1 MNTKIERKIGGNRV
15 SKKLATPFRDLKY
28 RLPIA
33 LSASFLSL
41 ILIYFSQIMAIQF
54 LLVIVLFLI
63 IFLGVLEWCALL
75 EKKKIKPSRN
85 LLIGFSA
92 LFIMSS
98 YLQVL
103 GHPVGSFN
111 LFIVVVFSLCLA
123 LSCFRSVHQAI
134 FSIGS
139 NVLGIIFVVLPLSL
153 ILPIL
158 YPEGAEDGRLW
169 LIYLLAVTKLTDV
182 GGYFVGK
189 IWGKRKLAPHLS
201 PKKTIEGSIGGL
213 AFSMTTS
220 LLFCLFVK
228 LLGGNFTMSWMGS
241 ISMGFI
247 LGVMAQIGDL
257 TESLFKRDAQV
268 KDSNNIPGIG
278 GILDMFDS
286 LTFAIP
292 TLYLFMKIS

>member
-1 MNTKIERKIGGNRV
+1 MN
-15 SKKLATPFRDLKY
+15 KKLTTSFRDLKY

-33 LSASFLSL
+33 LSASAISL
-41 ILIYFSQIMAIQF
+41 ALIYFSQVMAMQF
-54 LLVIVLFLI
+54 LVVVILFLI
-63 IFLGVLEWCALL
+63 IFIGVVEWCSLL
-75 EKKKIKPSRN
+75 EKKRMKPSRN
-85 LLIGFSA
+85 LLVGFSA
-92 LFIMSS
+92 LFMMSS
-98 YLQVL
+98 YLNIL
-103 GHPVGSFN
+103 GHQTANFN
-111 LFIVVVFSLCLA
+111 LFIVLVFGLCLA
-123 LSCFRSVHQAI
+123 LTYFKNVHQAI
-134 FSIGS
+134 FSIGA
-139 NVLGIIFVVLPLSL
+139 NILGLVFVVLPLSL
-153 ILPIL
+153 ILLIL

-201 PKKTIEGSIGGL
+201 PKKTIEGSFGGL
-213 AFSMTTS
+213 IFSITAS
-220 LLFCLFVK
+220 LIFCLLVRF
-228 LLGGNFTMSWMGS
+228 LGGNFSMSWGGAV
-241 ISMGFI
+241 SMGFI
-247 LGVMAQIGDL
+247 LGVMAQLGDL